1 MNINYFSDTD
11 TALLEF
17 SDKQVS
23 ETLELSENLYLD
35 IDDNGNPVSLTIE
48 HASISAHLPDISYHQ
63 IEKNKK
69 LA

>member
-17 SDKQVS
+17 SDTNVQK
-23 ETLELSENLYLD
+23 TLELSENLFLD
-35 IDDNGNPVSLTIE
+35 IDDKGNPVNLTIE

-63 IEKNKK
+63 VKKEKK

>member
-1 MNINYFSDTD
+1 MNVNYFSDTD

-17 SDKQVS
+17 SDQTVA

-35 IDDNGNPVSLTIE
+35 IDEKGNPVQLTIE

-63 IEKNKK
+63 IEREKI

>member
-1 MNINYFSDTD
+1 MNINYFNDTD

-17 SDKQVS
+17 SDKIVS

-35 IDDNGNPVSLTIE
+35 IDEKGNPISLTIE
-48 HASISAHLPDISYHQ
+48 HASISAHLPDITYHQ
-63 IEKNKK
+63 IEKEKI

>member
-1 MNINYFSDTD
+1 MDINYFSDTD

-17 SDKQVS
+17 SDQAVS

-35 IDDNGNPVSLTIE
+35 IDKKGNPVNLTIE
-48 HASISAHLPDISYHQ
+48 HASVSAHLPDISYHQ
-63 IEKNKK
+63 IEKEKT

>member
-17 SDKQVS
+17 SNKTVA
-23 ETLELSENLYLD
+23 ETIEISNNLYLD
-35 IDDNGNPVSLTIE
+35 IDKTGNPVNLTIE

-63 IEKNKK
+63 IEKEQI

>member
-17 SDKQVS
+17 SDTSIQ
-23 ETLELSENLYLD
+23 ETIELSENLYLD
-35 IDDNGNPVSLTIE
+35 IDAKGNPVNLTIE
-48 HASISAHLPDISYHQ
+48 HASISAHLPDLSYHQ
-63 IEKNKK
+63 IKQEKA

>member
-17 SDKQVS
+17 SSKKIA
-23 ETLELSENLYLD
+23 ETIEISENLYLD
-35 IDDNGNPVSLTIE
+35 IDKTGNPVNLTIE

-63 IEKNKK
+63 IESDQI

>member
-17 SDKQVS
+17 SKQAVS

-35 IDDNGNPVSLTIE
+35 IDDKGNPVSLTIE
-48 HASISAHLPDISYHQ
+48 HASVSAHLPNISYRQ
-63 IEKNKK
+63 IKKEKIS
-69 LA
+69 A